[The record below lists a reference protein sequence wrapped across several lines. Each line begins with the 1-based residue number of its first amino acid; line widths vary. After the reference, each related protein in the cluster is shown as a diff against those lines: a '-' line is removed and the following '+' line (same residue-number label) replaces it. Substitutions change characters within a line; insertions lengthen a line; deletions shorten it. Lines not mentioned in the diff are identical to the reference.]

1 MIKKRY
7 SNLVL
12 WIVGINVVFFLLIMS
27 LAFFLSEKV
36 FNYVAFT
43 PSDFVQGKNLWTL
56 LTSMFMHGS
65 VSHLF
70 VNMFSLL
77 FLGSFLE
84 RLIGSKRFLGIYMT
98 SGIIASL
105 FFVLFAY
112 AFNLDPNIPAVGASG
127 AIFGIAGMLAVLTPK
142 MPVYILFIPIAMPMW
157 FGVILIL
164 IVMWFLSITV
174 NLPIGNAAHLG
185 GLLCGLA
192 YSFYLKNKYK
202 RKARII
208 ADFYS

>member
-1 MIKKRY
+1 
-7 SNLVL
+7 
-12 WIVGINVVFFLLIMS
+12 
-27 LAFFLSEKV
+27 
-36 FNYVAFT
+36 
-43 PSDFVQGKNLWTL
+43 
-56 LTSMFMHGS
+56 
-65 VSHLF
+65 
-70 VNMFSLL
+70 
-77 FLGSFLE
+77 
-84 RLIGSKRFLGIYMT
+84 MT